1 MNNKFSLSLVC
12 SALLLTGC
20 GDNSESSGDSTAAP
34 YSDAINQSLARSS
47 KISFTLLG
55 NEADVPLPSFFL
67 FDTNDHTLNIPLDA
81 SSTGL
86 LNDPKVAMGEA
97 DGWSTIM
104 PFTINVNLPSDRTL
118 KNDVVMNGTT
128 PFSAHLNAGVK
139 VAKVDVD
146 LSTGIMSNFTAL
158 TAGVDY
164 LVASSDFKTIQ
175 VLPLKGL
182 DPSSDYI
189 YALTDSIVD
198 SADEPLGTSSSYASL
213 KTTDIDQAGS
223 LDLPQKIIHQVEALF
238 AGYGEVSSSDEII
251 YSSWFTTA
259 SAGNVMQNTK
269 NALALGY
276 ESTQSQIWQGSANPN
291 NIDADILN
299 SLYEIEIDTA
309 SQIPNTM
316 AFDTALSVDPYA
328 KAVLGT
334 DGINALT
341 TNYADLKLTGNEITV
356 YRAKVKLPYFL
367 SNDTANSG
375 WKTQPW
381 RSSMPSV
388 LKILKVLTSGSDAD
402 KGEIARQLFVLGI
415 TEPATQLLDPNYQ
428 KNLVGT
434 ELTLADGSQ
443 LDPERILT
451 KYSAVPQIRS
461 VESVDVIMFIPSGVL
476 VGNSLPVLQYQHGI
490 TSLKETSY
498 AFALQHIAGAIQTG
512 QQPYAIVAID
522 QPLHGQRGL
531 GQNGEVVTT
540 PNTPTVYM
548 NLEYLPV
555 ARDNIRQSAIDGIG
569 LRLALNNGTGAPFSS
584 LDTSNVSLM
593 GHSIGGITGI
603 SSSAVANTK
612 IDAKF
617 GITVDDELAY
627 KATTLANPGGGIGPF
642 LLESGSFS
650 GTIKH
655 TVIGAQVTAYQ
666 DYYAVN
672 CYNKTPAVDGGDCF
686 DDFYAT
692 LSDSNASDEQK
703 QTKSVVDA
711 TLTSFTYAAQTV
723 LDNVDPINI
732 ATLMSGPVLGIQA
745 EGDETIPNTTQLP
758 TAGTQALFS
767 KLELKNS
774 VNHSTGQLLASYFAR
789 TSFAEHSTAIA
800 PQKSHLPTEDDSAA
814 HEEMV
819 SQIVQFNL
827 TQGNATGSLVVNP
840 ALLDATID

>member
-12 SALLLTGC
+12 SALLLAGC

-81 SSTGL
+81 NSTGL

-146 LSTGIMSNFTAL
+146 LSTGVMSNFTAL

-189 YALTDSIVD
+189 YALTDSIID

-291 NIDADILN
+291 NIENDELN
-299 SLYEIEIDTA
+299 TIYDIEIT
-309 SQIPNTM
+309 SSLE
-316 AFDTALSVDPYA
+316 FDGALTSDPYA
-328 KAVLGT
+328 FAALGS
-334 DGINALT
+334 DGISALNT
-341 TNYADLKLTGNEITV
+341 AYTAFKSGTGSSVTV
-356 YRAKVKLPYFL
+356 YRGTVKLPYFL
-367 SNDTANSG
+367 SNNTDEDG

-381 RSSMPSV
+381 RSSMPNI
-388 LKILKVLTSGSDAD
+388 LKILNLLSSGEDDDIQAV
-402 KGEIARQLFVLGI
+402 GQQLAVLGI
-415 TEPATQLLDPNYQ
+415 TNPAAQLLDPNFQ
-428 KNLVGT
+428 KLLIGS
-434 ELTLADGSQ
+434 ELRLSDGKL
-443 LDPERILT
+443 LDEERIVT
-451 KYSAVPQIRS
+451 KYSPIPQIRS
-461 VESVDVIMFIPSGVL
+461 VETVDVIMFVASGGL
-476 VGNSLPVLQYQHGI
+476 VGSSLPILQYQHGI

-498 AFALQHIAGAIQTG
+498 AFALQHTLKAIQLG
-512 QQPYAIVAID
+512 EQPYAIVAID

-531 GQNGEVVTT
+531 GPNKEIVTT
-540 PNTPTVYM
+540 PTTPTVYM

-555 ARDNIRQSAIDGIG
+555 ARDNIRQSAIDGLG
-569 LRLALNNGTGAPFSS
+569 LRIALNKGTGAPFSS
-584 LDTSNVSLM
+584 LDVNNVSLF
-593 GHSIGGITGI
+593 GHSIGAITGI
-603 SSSAVANTK
+603 SSSTLANTK
-612 IDAKF
+612 IDNVF
-617 GITVDDELAY
+617 GITVDNEFAY
-627 KATTLANPGGGIGPF
+627 QATTLANPGGGIAPF
-642 LLESGSFS
+642 LLNSGSFS
-650 GTIKH
+650 PEIKH
-655 TVIGAQVTAYQ
+655 TVSLSSVTEYQVHYSSNCAPVSKSGGLCFSE
-666 DYYAVN
+666 YY
-672 CYNKTPAVDGGDCF
+672 T
-686 DDFYAT
+686 T
-692 LSDSNASDEQK
+692 LSSDSASSSDK
-703 QTKSVVDA
+703 AIKATIDS
-711 TLTSFTYAAQTV
+711 TLTSFMYAAQTV
-723 LDNVDPINI
+723 LDNVDPYNI
-732 ATLMSGPVLGIQA
+732 ASTTIGPVLGIQA
-745 EGDETIPNTTQLP
+745 YDDTTIPNSVAEIP
-758 TAGTQALFS
+758 SAGTEPLFTKLSLVNSALAPS
-767 KLELKNS
+767 
-774 VNHSTGQLLASYFAR
+774 GDRLASYFDESSA
-789 TSFAEHSTAIA
+789 AEHSTVISQQNAG
-800 PQKSHLPTEDDSAA
+800 DAA
-814 HEEMV
+814 ANVEMT
-819 SQIVQFNL
+819 SQIVQFTL
-827 TQGNATGSLVVNP
+827 SQGTGIASVT
-840 ALLDATID
+840 AGLLDASK